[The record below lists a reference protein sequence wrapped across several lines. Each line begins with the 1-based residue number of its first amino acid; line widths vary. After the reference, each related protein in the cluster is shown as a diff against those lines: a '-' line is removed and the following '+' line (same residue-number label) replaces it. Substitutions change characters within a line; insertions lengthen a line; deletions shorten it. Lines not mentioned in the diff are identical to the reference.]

1 MVPSLKLITSRLR
14 LKHMQLLIALDDHG
28 SLHKAAQVIFIS
40 QPGATKSLHEIED
53 VLGMQL
59 FERNPKGIEP
69 NEVGRCVIR
78 YARLVY
84 SDLAHMREEIVGLMQ
99 GHGGHIAIGATM
111 GAVPSLTTA
120 IRNLRSLQPALS
132 IEIFEDTSA
141 NLLNLLDKGRI
152 DLAICRESVGQKLA
166 AYDSLELSD
175 EPLAVVA
182 NKSHPLSSI
191 ARLQLKDL
199 SDYSWI
205 VYPSNMPMRQS
216 LEYEINRAGLEII
229 QHPIE
234 TSSTFTTLM
243 LLQQDPTLVA
253 VIPEEV
259 AKFCVSTNILSWLD
273 ICLPSLMGPYGVV
286 RRSGSH
292 LPPGVHLL
300 ISELFKIAGRKYIP
314 ESWDD

>member
-1 MVPSLKLITSRLR
+1 MVPTLKLITSRLR
-14 LKHMQLLIALDDHG
+14 LKHMQLLIALDDYG
-28 SLHKAAQVIFIS
+28 SLHKAAQDISIS

-53 VLGMQL
+53 VLDMQL

-84 SDLAHMREEIVGLMQ
+84 SDLAHMREEIVGIMQ
-99 GHGGHIAIGATM
+99 GHGGHIAIGTTM
-111 GAVPSLTTA
+111 GAVPSLTKA
-120 IRNLRSLQPALS
+120 IRNLRLAQPALS

-141 NLLNLLDKGRI
+141 NLLKLLDKGRI
-152 DLAICRESVGQKLA
+152 DLAICRSHVGQKSA

-182 NKSHPLSSI
+182 NKKNPL
-191 ARLQLKDL
+191 ANTNHLKLKDL
-199 SDYSWI
+199 IDYSWI

-216 LEYEINRAGLEII
+216 LEYEINRAGLEVI
-229 QHPIE
+229 QYPIE

-259 AKFCVSTNILSWLD
+259 AKFCVSTNILSQLD
-273 ICLPSLMGPYGVV
+273 VRIPSLMGPYGVV
-286 RRSGSH
+286 RRTGAH
-292 LPPGVHLL
+292 LPSGAHL
-300 ISELFKIAGRKYIP
+300 IIRELFKIAGKNHTVMH
-314 ESWDD
+314 WDD

>member
-28 SLHKAAQVIFIS
+28 SIHKAAHVINIS

-53 VLGMQL
+53 TLDTQL
-59 FERNPKGIEP
+59 FERKPKGIEP

-84 SDLAHMREEIVGLMQ
+84 SDLAHMREEIVGIMQ
-99 GHGGHIAIGATM
+99 GHGGHLAIGTTM
-111 GAVPSLTTA
+111 GAVPSMTKA
-120 IRNLRSLQPALS
+120 IHNLRSVQPAIS

-141 NLLNLLDKGRI
+141 NLLKLLDKGRI
-152 DLAICRESVGQKLA
+152 DFAICRSSVGQKIA
-166 AYDSLELSD
+166 AYDSIELSE

-182 NKSHPLSSI
+182 NKAHPLSNTSF
-191 ARLQLKDL
+191 LQLKDL
-199 SDYSWI
+199 SNYSWI

-216 LEYEINRAGLEII
+216 LEYEINKAGLEII

-243 LLQQDPTLVA
+243 LLHQDPTLVA

-259 AKFCVSTNILSWLD
+259 AKFCVSTNILSQLD
-273 ICLPSLMGPYGVV
+273 VCIPSLMGPYGVV
-286 RRSGSH
+286 RRSGAH
-292 LPPGVHLL
+292 LSSGAHLL
-300 ISELFKIAGRKYIP
+300 IKELFKIFGQNYIVK
-314 ESWDD
+314 SWDD